1 MEETFD
7 EENDY
12 SSRVINQSCV
22 DDINLLEVYKLKEK
36 LKTRD
41 LQSTLVDLDD
51 ISFLKDLSLL
61 VETEEGLKINVAGL
75 LFVGKETSIQRF
87 LPHVAHQDDR

>member
-1 MEETFD
+1 
-7 EENDY
+7 
-12 SSRVINQSCV
+12 
-22 DDINLLEVYKLKEK
+22 
-36 LKTRD
+36 
-41 LQSTLVDLDD
+41 LVDLDD

>member
-36 LKTRD
+36 LKTHD
-41 LQSTLVDLDD
+41 L
-51 ISFLKDLSLL
+51 
-61 VETEEGLKINVAGL
+61 
-75 LFVGKETSIQRF
+75 
-87 LPHVAHQDDR
+87 

>member
-36 LKTRD
+36 LKRVTYSRHW
-41 LQSTLVDLDD
+41 
-51 ISFLKDLSLL
+51 
-61 VETEEGLKINVAGL
+61 
-75 LFVGKETSIQRF
+75 SI
-87 LPHVAHQDDR
+87 

>member
-22 DDINLLEVYKLKEK
+22 DDINLLEVYRLKEK

-61 VETEEGLKINVAGL
+61 VKTEEGLKINVAGL